1 MNFNQ
6 WFTVATFQIAARELP
21 AIRNELEGHV
31 LDAIQAHQ
39 QTGLSRTDA
48 EAQAV
53 LELGDP
59 VEANLV
65 MKQTYLTA
73 NDVKKVDQKISI
85 TPGWLVL
92 VAIVPVVYALYHS
105 HTWSQRI
112 MGLLLLPMFTEYVY
126 LRFVARVWST
136 EKRYANLQILRFI
149 NMLISSAAMFG
160 LYWIWSHSTD
170 EILRN
175 GVGIQFGIALV
186 MLTITVGQFTE
197 LFLLHKLQT
206 RA

>member
-6 WFTVATFQIAARELP
+6 WFTIATFQIASRELP
-21 AIRNELEGHV
+21 AIRNELEVHV
-31 LDAIQAHQ
+31 LDAIESHQ
-39 QTGLSRTDA
+39 QIGLSRTDA
-48 EAQAV
+48 EEQAV

-73 NDVKKVDQKISI
+73 SDVKKVDQKISI

-92 VAIVPVVYALYHS
+92 LATVPIGYALYLS

-112 MGLLLLPMFTEYVY
+112 MGLMLLPMFTEYMY
-126 LRFVARVWST
+126 LRVVARNWTT
-136 EKRYANLQILRFI
+136 EKRYANLQLLRLF
-149 NMLISSAAMFG
+149 NALVSTVAMFS
-160 LYWIWSHSTD
+160 LYWIYAQSTD
-170 EILRN
+170 EIVRT
-175 GVGIQFGIALV
+175 GVGIQLGIALV
-186 MLTITVGQFTE
+186 MTVLTVWQFTE
-197 LFLLHKLQT
+197 LAVLRKLRP